1 MVKTSKKILVRLP
14 RPLGATALA
23 SEAHLSSESTTMA
36 KFIDF
41 MINHWLLSNGF
52 ICGIQYDIQGLARSL
67 KVSVE
72 DIRAHMRDRVMS
84 SRVWDKESQEK
95 ILYGLIGE
103 LVGWTLEDRMR
114 INAQIEILTRS
125 QAGKYTPFISAELNK
140 ALKLGLESGTA
151 LQGVLGKL
159 LGGGTTTNIF
169 NLMQQNDNSVTNN
182 YVTPAQVIELIHKEQ
197 GQLEKPE
204 QAKLLETRY
213 DLSSLPEV
221 VATKQEGINISKE
234 GAESKLNLES
244 LKMVTDNFKA
254 AMNSA
259 DEDHHAMRR
268 EIEQM
273 VDPDAEDPEL
283 KLYDI
288 DDYEEIKEDPE
299 PFSSAN
305 YLNN

>member
-67 KVSVE
+67 KISVE

-169 NLMQQNDNSVTNN
+169 NLMQQNNNSVTNN

-221 VATKQEGINISKE
+221 VATKQEGVNISKE

-299 PFSSAN
+299 PFSSVN

>member
-1 MVKTSKKILVRLP
+1 MP

-114 INAQIEILTRS
+114 INAQIDILTRS

-169 NLMQQNDNSVTNN
+169 NLMQQNNNSVTNN

-221 VATKQEGINISKE
+221 VATKQEGVNISKE
-234 GAESKLNLES
+234 GESKLNLES

-288 DDYEEIKEDPE
+288 DDYEEVNDDLE

>member
-1 MVKTSKKILVRLP
+1 MVKTSKKILIRLP

-114 INAQIEILTRS
+114 INAQIDILTRS

-169 NLMQQNDNSVTNN
+169 NLMQQNNNSVTNN

-221 VATKQEGINISKE
+221 VATKQEGVNISKE

-288 DDYEEIKEDPE
+288 DDYEEVNDDLE

>member
-1 MVKTSKKILVRLP
+1 MP

-67 KVSVE
+67 KISVE

-169 NLMQQNDNSVTNN
+169 NLMQQNNNSVTNN

-221 VATKQEGINISKE
+221 VATKQEGVNISKE

>member
-1 MVKTSKKILVRLP
+1 MVKTSKKILIRLP

-114 INAQIEILTRS
+114 INAQIDILTRS

-169 NLMQQNDNSVTNN
+169 NLMQQNNNSVTNN

-221 VATKQEGINISKE
+221 VATKQEGVNISKE
-234 GAESKLNLES
+234 GESKLNLES

-288 DDYEEIKEDPE
+288 DDYEEVNDDLE

>member
-23 SEAHLSSESTTMA
+23 SEAHLSSESTLMA
-36 KFIDF
+36 NFVDF

-52 ICGIQYDIQGLARSL
+52 ICGIQYDIQGLARNL
-67 KVSVE
+67 KISVE
-72 DIRAHMRDRVMS
+72 DIRAHMRDKVMS
-84 SRVWDKESQEK
+84 SRIWDKESQEK
-95 ILYGLIGE
+95 ILYGLMGE

-114 INAQIEILTRS
+114 INAQIEILTRY
-125 QAGKYTPFISAELNK
+125 QAGRYTPFISAELNK

-169 NLMQQNDNSVTNN
+169 NLMQQNNNNSITNN
-182 YVTPAQVIELIHKEQ
+182 YVTPAQVIDLIHKEA

-213 DLSSLPEV
+213 DLNSLPEV
-221 VATKQEGINISKE
+221 VATKQEGISISKE
-234 GAESKLNLES
+234 GESKLNLES

-273 VDPDAEDPEL
+273 VDSDAEDPEL
-283 KLYDI
+283 NLYDTE
-288 DDYEEIKEDPE
+288 DYEEIKNDPE
-299 PFSSAN
+299 PFSLTN